1 MGFIQTHS
9 EISEAFTQS
18 VSSIALLIVIRSFVN
33 ILLIIR
39 VQCVTL
45 TQMHYLF
52 HGIPQRLRAH
62 VLAGAE
68 LIRFMT
74 LDHNNLQV
82 YL

>member
-45 TQMHYLF
+45 TQMHLL
-52 HGIPQRLRAH
+52 ISREPSKLTRWP
-62 VLAGAE
+62 E
-68 LIRFMT
+68 LLRFMT

>member
-18 VSSIALLIVIRSFVN
+18 VSYIALLIVIRSFEN

-39 VQCVTL
+39 AQCVTEA
-45 TQMHYLF
+45 QMHLYSF
-52 HGIPQRLRAH
+52 HGSLQRSEG
-62 VLAGAE
+62 AGAAE
-68 LIRFMT
+68 VPIRFMT

-82 YL
+82 IF

>member
-18 VSSIALLIVIRSFVN
+18 VSYIALLIVIRSFEN

-45 TQMHYLF
+45 TQMHSL
-52 HGIPQRLRAH
+52 ISRQPSELMRWP
-62 VLAGAE
+62 E

-82 YL
+82 YF

>member
-18 VSSIALLIVIRSFVN
+18 VSYIALLIVIRSFEN

-45 TQMHYLF
+45 TQMHLL
-52 HGIPQRLRAH
+52 ISRQPSELTRWP
-62 VLAGAE
+62 E

-74 LDHNNLQV
+74 LNHNNLQV
-82 YL
+82 YF

>member
-18 VSSIALLIVIRSFVN
+18 VSSIALLIVIRSFEN

-45 TQMHYLF
+45 TQMHLL
-52 HGIPQRLRAH
+52 ISRQPSELTRWL
-62 VLAGAE
+62 E

>member
-18 VSSIALLIVIRSFVN
+18 VSSIALLIVIRSFEN

-45 TQMHYLF
+45 TLTQMHLL
-52 HGIPQRLRAH
+52 ISRQPSELTRWL
-62 VLAGAE
+62 E